1 MKIGAL
7 GVIVGDL
14 TDVDYNKIR
23 WASELGFHGLGAH
36 ITVPAETIAER
47 TIATVRTAFAD
58 HGMALLQLWP
68 LYPCIISPDES
79 IRKAGVAQ
87 ARESV
92 KLAAKLGAPASGVR
106 PTSLSPR
113 GDWAPHPDN
122 YKPETEDRFVRSLTE
137 ILQTAGD
144 FGIDIILEMHQTT
157 VLKDAVTVRRVI
169 DRVASPRLKVNIDP
183 VNFVDSLATAF
194 DPAPMIHELFDLL
207 GPFADTVH
215 VKDFYLQDHFV
226 LHISETVVGTGMMDI
241 DTVLRRAHAALPGGF
256 VIIEHL
262 PLSLVPL
269 AKRNL
274 TERIQALD
282 IPIG

>member
-23 WASELGFHGLGAH
+23 WAAELGFHGLGAH
-36 ITVPAETIAER
+36 ITVPAESISDR
-47 TIATVRTAFAD
+47 TIANVKTAFAD
-58 HGMALLQLWP
+58 QGMALLQLWP
-68 LYPCIISPDES
+68 LYPCIISPDEGV
-79 IRKAGVAQ
+79 RQAGVEQ
-87 ARESV
+87 ARASV
-92 KLAAKLGAPASGVR
+92 KLASKLGVPASGVR

-122 YKPETEDRFVRSLTE
+122 YKPETEDRFLRSLSD
-137 ILQTAGD
+137 ILQTAD
-144 FGIDIILEMHQTT
+144 DYGIDIILEMHQTT
-157 VLKDAVTVRRVI
+157 LLKDAPTVRRLL

-183 VNFVDSLATAF
+183 VNFVNSLAVAF
-194 DPAPMIHELFDLL
+194 DSAPMIHELFDLL

-241 DTVLRRAHAALPGGF
+241 DTVLRRAEQAIPNGY
-256 VIIEHL
+256 VIVEHL
-262 PLSLVPL
+262 PLALIPL
-269 AKRNL
+269 ARQNL
-274 TERIQALD
+274 AGRMKALG
-282 IPIG
+282 ISIG

>member
-47 TIATVRTAFAD
+47 TIANVRTAFAD
-58 HGMALLQLWP
+58 QGMALLQLWP

-92 KLAAKLGAPASGVR
+92 KLAARLGAPASGVR

>member
-1 MKIGAL
+1 MRIGAL

-36 ITVPAETIAER
+36 ITVPAESISDHTIANVK
-47 TIATVRTAFAD
+47 AAFAGQ
-58 HGMALLQLWP
+58 GMAFLQVWP

-79 IRKAGVAQ
+79 VRRAGVAQ

-92 KLAAKLGAPASGVR
+92 KLAAKLGVSGSGVR

-122 YKPETEDRFVRSLTE
+122 YKPETEDRFVHSLNE
-137 ILQTAGD
+137 ILQTAHD
-144 FGIDIILEMHQTT
+144 LGIDIILEMHQTT
-157 VLKDAVTVRRVI
+157 LLKDARTVRRVI
-169 DRVASPRLKVNIDP
+169 DRIGSPRLKVNIDP
-183 VNFVDSLATAF
+183 VNFVNSLEVAF
-194 DPAPMIHELFDLL
+194 NPAPMIQELFDLL
-207 GPFADTVH
+207 GPFVDTVH

-226 LHISETVVGTGMMDI
+226 LHISETVVGTGIMDI
-241 DTVLRRAHAALPGGF
+241 DMVLRRAHETQPGGY

-262 PLSLVPL
+262 PISLVPL

-274 TERIQALD
+274 TERIQALN